1 MRYDKYQLKH
11 TTLNV
16 PAFRCFTQV
25 AGQCRIKDRKAC
37 DPMNPEILHDFSY
50 VKCMSRPVFAEV

>member
-1 MRYDKYQLKH
+1 MGYDKYQLKH

-16 PAFRCFTQV
+16 PAFRCFIHT

-37 DPMNPEILHDFSY
+37 DPMSPEMLHDFFY
-50 VKCMSRPVFAEV
+50 MKFMRRPVFAEV

>member
-1 MRYDKYQLKH
+1 MGYDKYQLKH

-16 PAFRCFTQV
+16 PTFRCFVQM

-37 DPMNPEILHDFSY
+37 DPMSPEMLHDFFMWSL
-50 VKCMSRPVFAEV
+50 